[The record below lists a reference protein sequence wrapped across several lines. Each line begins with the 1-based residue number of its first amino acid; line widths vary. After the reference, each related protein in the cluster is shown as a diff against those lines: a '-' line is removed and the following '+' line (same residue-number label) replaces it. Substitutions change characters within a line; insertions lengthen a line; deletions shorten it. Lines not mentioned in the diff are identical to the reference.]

1 MQRLNRRDFLKFA
14 GLSGV
19 GIALTACAA
28 PGASQSAPAAGGASS
43 APGGAGTTITLVESW
58 FGIPQFRESL
68 DPVNQAI
75 SKKMQDDG
83 LNVTIQ
89 SLLLDDHD
97 AKYTALY
104 AAGADF
110 TFAFDAP
117 WNKMN
122 TLRDQGALLP
132 LETLVD
138 SVGADLKKEI
148 TDDIYQANLDNGHL
162 WGVPAAYY
170 YNGTGGIMF
179 RDDLQKK
186 YGADAP
192 TAEGG
197 WPSAESFLEAIL
209 KNEPN
214 MIPFVNLPTQSMA
227 GYHERVGWAPGPIQ
241 TGVVIPDIQK
251 DFQLIDEEDW
261 PAYVKTAEI
270 LRSWWEKGYINKTD
284 MPSSG
289 TSQNSQVDYV
299 YPGRAAACVE
309 NEPEFKYVDQTKQIK
324 SSIASASLFGVD
336 MTGMRAGKKGVGAL
350 KQWNFM
356 VFNVNAPKEQQ
367 ESGIKFFNWLAQSQD
382 NLDLWLMG
390 IDGVNYKK
398 EADMGFS
405 EIPGVDATRNYR
417 RQWYVSGMSGRFQR
431 LPADLPQVAK
441 DAIAFF
447 TTKDNWFF
455 NPYESFE
462 ADTKALEVDTAKLNA
477 VYLEATHGLNSGQ
490 VATADAQAQMK
501 KMLDD
506 AGRQEYK
513 AKLQAQLDAYIAA
526 NKKS

>member
-1 MQRLNRRDFLKFA
+1 MQSLNRRNFLKFA
-14 GLSGV
+14 GFSGV
-19 GIALTACAA
+19 GLALAACAA
-28 PGASQSAPAAGGASS
+28 PGSAPAG
-43 APGGAGTTITLVESW
+43 GGAGAAPGAAGLTITLVESW
-58 FGIPQFRESL
+58 FGVPQFRESI
-68 DPVNQAI
+68 DPVNEAI
-75 SKKMQDDG
+75 SKKMQDEG

-89 SLLLDDHD
+89 SLLLDDHE

-117 WNKMN
+117 WNKMD
-122 TLRDQGALLP
+122 TLRDQGALSP
-132 LETLVD
+132 LETLID
-138 SVGADLKKEI
+138 SVGPNLKAEI
-148 TDDIYQANLDNGHL
+148 TDDIYKANLTKGHL

-170 YNGTGGIMF
+170 YGGTGGIML
-179 RDDLQKK
+179 RDDLLKK
-186 YGADAP
+186 YGAEMP
-192 TAEGG
+192 TSAGG
-197 WPSAESFLEAIL
+197 WPSCESFMDAIL
-209 KNEPN
+209 KNEPD
-214 MIPFVNLPTQSMA
+214 MIPFVNVPTQSLNSYY
-227 GYHERVGWAPGPIQ
+227 GRVKSWSINPIQ
-241 TGVVIPDIQK
+241 TGVIISDIEK
-251 DFQLIDEEDW
+251 DFQLIDEEDE
-261 PAYVKTAEI
+261 PAYIEGSKV

-289 TSQNSQVDYV
+289 TSQNSQIDYI
-299 YPGRAAACVE
+299 YPGRAASCVE
-309 NEPEFKYVDQTKQIK
+309 NEPEFKYVDQTKSIK
-324 SSIASASLFGVD
+324 SSLPDASLFGID

-367 ESGIKFFNWLAQSQD
+367 EAGIKFFDWLAKSQD

-398 EADMGFS
+398 EDNMRFS
-405 EIPGVDATRNYR
+405 EIAGVDNTRNFR

-431 LPADLPQVAK
+431 LPADLPKEAEE
-441 DAIAFF
+441 AISFF
-447 TTKDNWFF
+447 VTKDNWIF

-462 ADTKALEVDTAKLNA
+462 ADTKALELDTAKLNA

-490 VATADAQAQMK
+490 VATAVAQAQMK

-506 AGRQEYK
+506 AGRQDYK
-513 AKLQAQLDAYIAA
+513 AKLQAQLDAYIAE